1 VDFFHAVQKRRSL
14 ARPACLLSIFLWIT
28 VLPFPALYA
37 QTSFDLVLKGGHV
50 IDPRNG
56 IDAVRDVAIKNHKIA
71 EVAEHIQAG
80 ARVKVVDVGGLYV
93 TPGLVDIHVHVYAGT
108 GERRSY
114 AGDHG
119 LYPDGFTLRSGVTT
133 AVDAGSSGW
142 RNFPDFKDRV
152 IDRSITRVLA
162 FINIVGS
169 GMRAG
174 NYEQN
179 LGDMDAQAT
188 ADQALKY
195 PQVIVGIKTAHYDG
209 PEWTPVERAVQAGT
223 IANIPVMVD
232 FGTFRPERP
241 YEELVSNKLRPGDIS
256 THMYLD
262 DVPMLDA
269 TGTVRPY
276 LFAARKR
283 GVIFDVGHGGGSFLF
298 RQAAPAVRQGFVPDS
313 ISTDLHNDSMN
324 AGMKDMLNVMSKFL
338 NLGVSLDDVIRM
350 STSNPAHEIKHDELG
365 NLSVGSDAD
374 IAVLHLEKGNFGFVD
389 TFGARM
395 AGTEKLVCEMTV
407 RDGRVV
413 WDLNGITREDWT
425 RLGQYHAQGSKVWD
439 ETIIDP

>member
-1 VDFFHAVQKRRSL
+1 VDFFSAVRKQAAYAGPARLPKVLLLITLLPSSLLHAQS
-14 ARPACLLSIFLWIT
+14 S
-28 VLPFPALYA
+28 Y
-37 QTSFDLVLKGGHV
+37 DLVLKGGHV
-50 IDPRNG
+50 IDPKNG
-56 IDAVRDVAIKNHKIA
+56 IDAVRDVAIKDHKIA
-71 EVAEHIQAG
+71 EVAEHIQPGPG
-80 ARVKVVDVGGLYV
+80 AKVVDVTGLYV

-108 GERRSY
+108 GERHSY
-114 AGDHG
+114 VGDHG
-119 LYPDGFTLRSGVTT
+119 VYPDGFTLRSGVTT

-142 RNFPDFKDRV
+142 RNFPDFKDKV
-152 IDRSITRVLA
+152 IDRSITRILA

-169 GMRAG
+169 GMRPQF
-174 NYEQN
+174 EQN
-179 LGDMDAQAT
+179 LDEMDAQA
-188 ADQALKY
+188 AAAQALKY

-262 DVPMLDA
+262 DVPILDA
-269 TGTVRPY
+269 LGKVRPY
-276 LFAARKR
+276 LFEARKR
-283 GVIFDVGHGGGSFLF
+283 GVIFDVGHGGGSFIF
-298 RQAAPAVRQGFVPDS
+298 RQAAPAIQQRFVPDS

-324 AGMKDMLNVMSKFL
+324 AGMKDMLNVMSKLL
-338 NLGVSLDDVIRM
+338 NLGVSLNDVIRM

-365 NLSVGSDAD
+365 NLSLGSDAD
-374 IAVLHLEKGNFGFVD
+374 VAVLHLEKGHFGFVD
-389 TFGARM
+389 TYGARM
-395 AGTEKLVCEMTV
+395 VGDEKLICELTV

-425 RLGQYHAQGSKVWD
+425 GLGHYHLQGSPVWD
-439 ETIIDP
+439 RTIIDP

>member
-1 VDFFHAVQKRRSL
+1 VDFCRSRL
-14 ARPACLLSIFLWIT
+14 LQTLVFAGLLSSSTLHGQ
-28 VLPFPALYA
+28 ASY
-37 QTSFDLVLKGGHV
+37 DLVLKGGHV
-50 IDPRNG
+50 IDPKNG
-56 IDAVRDVAIKNHKIA
+56 IDAVRDVAIKDHKIA
-71 EVAEHIQAG
+71 AVAEHIQAAPG
-80 ARVKVVDVGGLYV
+80 EKIVDVTGLYV
-93 TPGLVDIHVHVYAGT
+93 TPGLVDIHVHAYAGT
-108 GERRSY
+108 GEAHSY

-119 LYPDGFTLRSGVTT
+119 VYPDGFTLRSGVTT

-142 RNFPDFKDRV
+142 KNFPDFKDHV

-162 FINIVGS
+162 FINIVGA
-169 GMRAG
+169 GMRPH
-174 NYEQN
+174 YEQN
-179 LGDMDAQAT
+179 LDEMDAQA
-188 ADQALKY
+188 AAAQALKY

-241 YEELVSNKLRPGDIS
+241 YEELVSSKLRPGDIS

-269 TGTVRPY
+269 QGKVRPY
-276 LFAARKR
+276 LFAAKKR
-283 GVIFDVGHGGGSFLF
+283 GVIFDVGHGGGSFIF
-298 RQAAPAVRQGFVPDS
+298 RQAAPAIRQHFVPDS

-324 AGMKDMLNVMSKFL
+324 SGMKDMLNVMSKLL

-374 IAVLHLEKGNFGFVD
+374 VAVLDLEKGHFGFVD
-389 TFGARM
+389 AYGARL
-395 AGTEKLVCEMTV
+395 AGDEKLVCELTV

-413 WDLNGITREDWT
+413 WDLNGITRDDWT
-425 RLGQYHAQGSKVWD
+425 RLGHYRTQGSRVWD
-439 ETIIDP
+439 HTIIDP

>member
-1 VDFFHAVQKRRSL
+1 VDFFHAVRKQRSL
-14 ARPACLLSIFLWIT
+14 GGPARLLKILLLIAL
-28 VLPFPALYA
+28 LPSSALHA
-37 QTSFDLVLKGGHV
+37 QPSYDLVLKGGHV
-50 IDPRNG
+50 IDPKNG
-56 IDAVRDVAIKNHKIA
+56 IDAVRDVAIKDHKIA

-80 ARVKVVDVGGLYV
+80 AGAKVVDVSGLYV

-108 GERRSY
+108 GERHSY

-119 LYPDGFTLRSGVTT
+119 VYPDGFTLRSGVTT

-142 RNFPDFKDRV
+142 KNFPDFKDRV
-152 IDRSITRVLA
+152 IDRSITRILA

-169 GMRAG
+169 GMRPK
-174 NYEQN
+174 YEQN
-179 LGDMDAQAT
+179 LGEMDAEA
-188 ADQALKY
+188 AAAQALKY

-232 FGTFRPERP
+232 FGTFRPARP

-262 DVPMLDA
+262 EVPMLDA
-269 TGTVRPY
+269 DGKVRPY
-276 LFAARKR
+276 LFEARKR
-283 GVIFDVGHGGGSFLF
+283 GVTFDVGHGGGSFLF
-298 RQAAPAVRQGFVPDS
+298 RQAAPAIRQGFVPDS

-374 IAVLHLEKGNFGFVD
+374 VAVLHLEKGHFGFVD
-389 TFGARM
+389 TYGARM
-395 AGTEKLVCEMTV
+395 AGNEKLICELTV

-425 RLGQYHAQGSKVWD
+425 RLGQYHQQGSPLWD
-439 ETIIDP
+439 HTIIDP